1 MRSIYEQALGNHFQR
16 LHPRIQERFGFSSKD
31 RCASI
36 GKGIMDRVWRG
47 RFLTLP
53 FLYVGSWRRIMFP
66 ESGRSIPFTI
76 RNYAYADPFGRETV
90 TWIRSFETRRPRR
103 FDAYMIYSK
112 QRRCVVDYLGTHQ
125 HLAVDIHLSVDD
137 RGGLR
142 LRSGNQRFY
151 ESFIAFNF
159 PIVFSGIADVCEW
172 YQDDDQ
178 KFHIEVNVH
187 NDIWGP
193 LFGYSGS
200 FRADWIKLDGPIPSD
215 IAPARYEPRE

>member
-1 MRSIYEQALGNHFQR
+1 
-16 LHPRIQERFGFSSKD
+16 
-31 RCASI
+31 
-36 GKGIMDRVWRG
+36 
-47 RFLTLP
+47 
-53 FLYVGSWRRIMFP
+53 MFP

-76 RNYAYADPFGRETV
+76 RNYAYVDPFGRETV

-103 FDAYMIYSK
+103 FDAYMVYSK

-125 HLAVDIHLSVDD
+125 HLVVDIHLSVDD

-151 ESFIAFNF
+151 EGFIAFNF

-200 FRADWIKLDGPIPSD
+200 FRADWIKLDGPITSD
-215 IAPARYEPRE
+215 IAPVRYEPRE